1 MRKASDEQQPPR
13 LFDVVCCDGV
23 RDMRACDVGFGAAAA
38 CVRGGVFYLL
48 IYLANCWT
56 ESCQIWRKYL
66 LFGAIP
72 SIIGKELMVLKKNP
86 AEFGRL
92 QINQLWGESSDQIGR
107 YFTRFFRGSFS
118 RARESRG
125 KNYPRRR
132 EENWRSRDTF
142 Q

>member
-48 IYLANCWT
+48 IYLANFWT

-72 SIIGKELMVLKKNP
+72 SIIGKDADGFE
-86 AEFGRL
+86 E
-92 QINQLWGESSDQIGR
+92 ESCRIWQAPNKSAVG
-107 YFTRFFRGSFS
+107 
-118 RARESRG
+118 
-125 KNYPRRR
+125 
-132 EENWRSRDTF
+132 
-142 Q
+142 